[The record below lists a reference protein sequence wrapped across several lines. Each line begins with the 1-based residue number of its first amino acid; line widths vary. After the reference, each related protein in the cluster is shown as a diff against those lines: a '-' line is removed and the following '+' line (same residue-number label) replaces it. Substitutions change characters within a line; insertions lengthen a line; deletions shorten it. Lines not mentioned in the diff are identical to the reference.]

1 MKEALD
7 RVSTGVG
14 GLDEVLDGGLVA
26 DRTYMI
32 RGQPGAG
39 KSILGLEFLVAGV
52 DAGEDVLYVN
62 MEEPER
68 EIRQNAASLG
78 IDLEDVAFL
87 DLSPDSEFFAADM
100 SYDIFAS
107 DEVEGGE
114 LTDRITER
122 VETLAP
128 DRIFVDPI
136 SQLRQLSPDEY
147 QFRKEVLSFMQF
159 LKEQGATVLFTS
171 QATATTPDDDLQ
183 FMCDGVVELDRT
195 EKGRTVT
202 VPKFRGSGTL
212 DGEHALRIREGGI
225 EVYPRLLPRHHQKA
239 FPNETLPSGV
249 PELDKLLNGGIE
261 RGTVTIVTGSPGVG
275 KTTTGVQFMKEAAGR
290 GERSVVYSFEEAKN
304 TLVHRCESI
313 NMPVETMMEKGTLA
327 IEEVEALRL
336 SATEFAHMVREE
348 VEANDTSI
356 VMIDGVEGYKQ
367 ALRDA
372 DEELAREL
380 HSVCR
385 YLKNMGVTVILM
397 NEIPTVVGE
406 FQLTQAGLSYLSDS
420 IVFIQHIEMNSR
432 MRKVIGVLK
441 KRTSDFER
449 NVRQFRI
456 TEYGVEIGEP
466 LDGLTGILTGN
477 PTYENADPG
486 VGSRSRERAR
496 EKTRNVFGDDD
507 DRAGKRGPPRQH
519 HAGDDHGTDWP

>member
-1 MKEALD
+1 MQEALE
-7 RVSTGVG
+7 RVSTGVT
-14 GLDEVLDGGLVA
+14 GLDEVLNGGLVQN
-26 DRTYMI
+26 RTYMI

-39 KSILGLEFLVAGV
+39 KSILGLEFLVAGAE
-52 DAGEDVLYVN
+52 AGENVMYVN
-62 MEEPER
+62 MEEPEH

-78 IDLEDVAFL
+78 IDVDDVAFL
-87 DLSPDSEFFAADM
+87 DLSPDSEFFADDL
-100 SYDIFAS
+100 SYDIFAP
-107 DEVEGGE
+107 DEVEGGAV
-114 LTDRITER
+114 TDQISER
-122 VETLAP
+122 VESESP

-136 SQLRQLSPDEY
+136 TQMRHLSPDEY

-171 QATATTPDDDLQ
+171 QATELTPDDDLQ
-183 FMCDGVVELDRT
+183 FMCDGVVELERT
-195 EKGRTVT
+195 NKGRTVT
-202 VPKFRGSGTL
+202 VPKFRGSSTL
-212 DGEHALRIREGGI
+212 DGEHALRIAEGGI
-225 EVYPRLLPRHHQKA
+225 EVYPRLLPQQHEKT
-239 FPNETLPSGV
+239 FPSETLPSGV

-313 NMPVETMMEKGTLA
+313 NIPVETMMEKGTLE

-336 SATEFAHMVREE
+336 SATEFAHMVRQE
-348 VEANDTSI
+348 VEENDTSI

-367 ALRDA
+367 ALRDE
-372 DEELAREL
+372 DDELAREL

-456 TEYGVEIGEP
+456 TEYGVDIGEP

-477 PTYENADPG
+477 PTFERGEIGFESSSHQQAHAD
-486 VGSRSRERAR
+486 
-496 EKTRNVFGDDD
+496 TRDVFVDDD
-507 DRAGKRGPPRQH
+507 NRAGKRSATRQP
-519 HAGDDHGTDWP
+519 GDRVDERDRP

>member
-1 MKEALD
+1 MQEALD

-14 GLDEVLDGGLVA
+14 GLDEVLDGGLVRN
-26 DRTYMI
+26 RTYMV

-52 DAGEDVLYVN
+52 ATGEDVMYVN

-78 IDLEDVAFL
+78 IDVGDVEFL
-87 DLSPDSEFFAADM
+87 DLSPDSEFFTEDM
-100 SYDIFAS
+100 SYDVFAPE
-107 DEVEGGE
+107 EVEGGAV
-114 LTDRITER
+114 TDRITER
-122 VETLAP
+122 VEASAP
-128 DRIFVDPI
+128 ERIFVDPVT
-136 SQLRQLSPDEY
+136 QLRHLSPDEY
-147 QFRKEVLSFMQF
+147 QFRKEVLSFMRF

-171 QATATTPDDDLQ
+171 QATPTTPDDDLQ
-183 FMCDGVVELDRT
+183 FMCDGVLELRRT
-195 EKGRTVT
+195 ETGRTVS
-202 VPKFRGSGTL
+202 VPKFRGSRTIEG
-212 DGEHALRIREGGI
+212 DHALRICEGGI
-225 EVYPRLLPRHHQKA
+225 TVFPRLVPRQHESA
-239 FPNETLPSGV
+239 FEAETLPSGV
-249 PELDKLLNGGIE
+249 PELDKLLHGGIE
-261 RGTVTIVTGSPGVG
+261 RGTVTIITGSPGVG
-275 KTTTGVQFMKEAAGR
+275 KTTTGIQFMKEAAGR

-313 NMPVETMMEKGTLA
+313 NIPVETMMEKGTLA

-336 SATEFAHMVREE
+336 SATEFAHMVRED
-348 VEANDTSI
+348 VETNGTDI
-356 VMIDGVEGYKQ
+356 VMIDGVEGYRQ
-367 ALRDA
+367 ALRDEN
-372 DEELAREL
+372 EELTREL

-420 IVFIQHIEMNSR
+420 IMFIQHIEMNSR

-449 NVRQFRI
+449 NVREFRI
-456 TEYGVEIGEP
+456 TEYGVEIGDP

-477 PTYENADPG
+477 PTYERAQEAANDTPT
-486 VGSRSRERAR
+486 RAR
-496 EKTRNVFGDDD
+496 ARANTRDVFE
-507 DRAGKRGPPRQH
+507 
-519 HAGDDHGTDWP
+519 DDHVDRRREDRDRP